1 MPDTTDI
8 VITNVQPNK
17 FAFAV
22 ILDTGEHVYIPGPTA
37 AKIKNLGVE
46 DILSAVLVPNVGTTR
61 IPARDKA
68 PWKAVK
74 LIDSP
79 RAKTASVSLDE
90 QAYAALAEVTCATSG
105 EIAYSINADKQSV
118 SNAMQR
124 LFNAGRISR
133 ADVFHRVGQQRVS
146 FVLYALTSADFLP
159 GADS

>member
-37 AKIKNLGVE
+37 DKIKNLGVE
-46 DILSAVLVPNVGTTR
+46 DILSAVLVPNVGVTR
-61 IPARDKA
+61 IPSRDKA

-74 LIDSP
+74 LIDST
-79 RAKTASVSLDE
+79 RAKPASVSLDE
-90 QAYAALAEVTCATSG
+90 QAYAALTEVTCATSG
-105 EIAYSINADKQSV
+105 EIAYSIDADKQSV

-159 GADS
+159 EADS

>member
-22 ILDTGEHVYIPGPTA
+22 ILDTGEHVYIPGQTA
-37 AKIKNLGVE
+37 DKIKNLGVE
-46 DILSAVLVPNVGTTR
+46 DILSAVLVPNVGATR
-61 IPARDKA
+61 ISARDKA

-74 LIDSP
+74 LIDSN
-79 RAKTASVSLDE
+79 RAKPASVSLDE
-90 QAYAALAEVTCATSG
+90 QAYAALTEVAYATSAD
-105 EIAYSINADKQSV
+105 IAYSVDADKQSV

-133 ADVFHRVGQQRVS
+133 ADVFHRVGQQRAS
-146 FVLYALTSADFLP
+146 YVLYALNSADFL

>member
-8 VITNVQPNK
+8 VITHVQPKK

-22 ILDTGEHVYIPGPTA
+22 VLDTGEPVYIPGPTA
-37 AKIKNLGVE
+37 ARIQNLGAE
-46 DILSAVLVPNVGTTR
+46 DILAAVLVPNVGETR
-61 IPARDKA
+61 TPARDKA

-74 LIDSP
+74 LIDST

-90 QAYAALAEVTCATSG
+90 QAYAALTEVAYATVA
-105 EIAYSINADKQSV
+105 EIAYAVDADKKSV

-124 LFNAGRISR
+124 LFNAGRVSR
-133 ADVFHRVGQQRVS
+133 ADIFHRVGQQRAS
-146 FVLYALTSADFLP
+146 YFLYALSSADFL

>member
-8 VITNVQPNK
+8 VITHVQPNK
-17 FAFAV
+17 FAFALV
-22 ILDTGEHVYIPGPTA
+22 LDTGESVYIPGTTA
-37 AKIKNLGVE
+37 DKIKNLGAE
-46 DILSAVLVPNVGTTR
+46 DILEAVLVPNVGETR
-61 IPARDKA
+61 TPARDKA
-68 PWKAVK
+68 SWKAVK
-74 LIDSP
+74 LIDST
-79 RAKTASVSLDE
+79 RAKPASVSLDE
-90 QAYAALAEVTCATSG
+90 QAYAALTEVTCATSG
-105 EIAYSINADKQSV
+105 EIAYSIDADKQSV